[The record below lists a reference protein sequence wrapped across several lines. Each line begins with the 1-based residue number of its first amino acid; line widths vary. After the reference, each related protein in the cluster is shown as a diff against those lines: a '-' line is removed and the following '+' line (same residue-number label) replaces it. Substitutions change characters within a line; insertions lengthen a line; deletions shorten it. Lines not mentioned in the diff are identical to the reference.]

1 MLSQGFRPEGEF
13 PSLSHRGSF
22 ASSFCLPNSRISNI
36 CTTIVLA
43 IFKIVHTFQGLVHG
57 TQPAMENRLLN
68 KTPEGL
74 PPHPRVENHDL
85 EMQTGTL
92 KEPALRRRF
101 DTRDRKHDARARVLG
116 CGGCGLGLLSGTG
129 AFLLSLYLHVDFV
142 PTWAA
147 AARPVSRLS

>member
-1 MLSQGFRPEGEF
+1 MGVLRLLILFTQLADFEYLYNNCF
-13 PSLSHRGSF
+13 SHFQNRTHLAGS
-22 ASSFCLPNSRISNI
+22 CSRYA
-36 CTTIVLA
+36 TRT
-43 IFKIVHTFQGLVHG
+43 
-57 TQPAMENRLLN
+57 ENRLLN

-142 PTWAA
+142 PTW
-147 AARPVSRLS
+147 RRRSPPGV